1 MLAVILILPAYASP
15 SVFEDV
21 PSGYWAEADIR
32 YVAERKLFTGVSAT
46 RFNPSGRLS
55 WAMLS
60 TVLYRCAE
68 IGRAHV

>member
-1 MLAVILILPAYASP
+1 MKKLFHVSLAAMLAVILILPAYASP

-32 YVAERKLFTGVSAT
+32 YVAERKLFTGISAT
-46 RFNPSGRLS
+46 RFK
-55 WAMLS
+55 
-60 TVLYRCAE
+60 